1 VIRRL
6 IHRLAIGVFLLN
18 LLAVTWPLLAWFR
31 SPEPFVLGLPMSM
44 AWPIAWIII
53 GWIMLLVVYH
63 FDSKDQ
69 GE

>member
-18 LLAVTWPLLAWFR
+18 LLAVTWPLLACFR

>member
-1 VIRRL
+1 MIRRL

-44 AWPIAWIII
+44 AWPIAWIFI
-53 GWIMLLVVYH
+53 GWIMLLVLYH
-63 FDSKDQ
+63 VDNKDR